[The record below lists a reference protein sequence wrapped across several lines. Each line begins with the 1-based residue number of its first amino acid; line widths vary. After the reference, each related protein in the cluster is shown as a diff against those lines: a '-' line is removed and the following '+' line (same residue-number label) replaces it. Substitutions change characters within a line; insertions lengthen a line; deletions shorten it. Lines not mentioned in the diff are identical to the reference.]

1 MSALT
6 VNDLTLGFG
15 AEPILHNI
23 ALSLEPGECVG
34 LSGPSGSGKSLL
46 GLAILGLLPR
56 AAQIT
61 GDIRLKG
68 SNLLRLTEAA
78 RRQVRGR
85 EIGMVF
91 QEPMTALNPL
101 MSIGAQIAEAAE
113 RAADADPR
121 QRLAPDDARVLT
133 LMREV
138 NLPPD
143 DISPRAYPFQLSG
156 GQRQRVAIAMV
167 LAQSPSIIIAD
178 EPTTA
183 LDMVSQKKVLD
194 VLMATAQRR
203 EAAILLISH
212 DQPMLKAYTDRQ
224 LAISGGTIIAHQDQA
239 PPQPARVKSAR
250 PGKDAVPLLRVENLT
265 LSYPRPKTFFWQKPA
280 HKRVVNG
287 ASFTVHEGEVIGIA
301 GASGC
306 GKSTLLKGLVNLI
319 SPDGGAI
326 NLIRQAHSVSAST
339 INAHPIQIVFQDPK
353 GSLNPRHTLLQSL
366 TEPLHHRHDL
376 STDKK
381 RDRAAQALTAVG
393 LSPVM
398 LDRLPQALSGG
409 QRQRVAIA
417 RAIIGDPDI
426 VLFDEAVSALDPDH
440 QQMIMDLIHTLT
452 TERAMAGIFV
462 SHDLRFLRQ
471 LCSTILMTS
480 EGSIVET
487 LAHDQPLLA
496 ARHPASRALIEAT
509 PGLEVERYAD
519 GSV

>member
-1 MSALT
+1 MNALM
-6 VNDLTLGFG
+6 VADLTLGFG

-46 GLAILGLLPR
+46 GLAILGLLPP

-68 SNLLRLTEAA
+68 SNLLSLAEAA

-212 DQPMLKAYTDRQ
+212 DQPMLKA
-224 LAISGGTIIAHQDQA
+224 
-239 PPQPARVKSAR
+239 
-250 PGKDAVPLLRVENLT
+250 
-265 LSYPRPKTFFWQKPA
+265 
-280 HKRVVNG
+280 
-287 ASFTVHEGEVIGIA
+287 
-301 GASGC
+301 
-306 GKSTLLKGLVNLI
+306 
-319 SPDGGAI
+319 
-326 NLIRQAHSVSAST
+326 
-339 INAHPIQIVFQDPK
+339 
-353 GSLNPRHTLLQSL
+353 
-366 TEPLHHRHDL
+366 
-376 STDKK
+376 
-381 RDRAAQALTAVG
+381 
-393 LSPVM
+393 
-398 LDRLPQALSGG
+398 
-409 QRQRVAIA
+409 
-417 RAIIGDPDI
+417 
-426 VLFDEAVSALDPDH
+426 
-440 QQMIMDLIHTLT
+440 
-452 TERAMAGIFV
+452 
-462 SHDLRFLRQ
+462 
-471 LCSTILMTS
+471 
-480 EGSIVET
+480 
-487 LAHDQPLLA
+487 
-496 ARHPASRALIEAT
+496 
-509 PGLEVERYAD
+509 
-519 GSV
+519 